1 MQAPLAIFRIQG
13 IYMNNFEKL
22 YNKGNLKIVYLGGSI
37 TEGAGASDKSRRWS
51 TQVTAYLNSLPLG
64 NTVFT
69 EINQGIGGTESTYGL
84 LRLNRDVCAYEPDI
98 VFIDFS
104 LNDEGI
110 SEELSSVMY
119 EGIIR
124 KLISLPKVPYV
135 VCIGVVANR
144 NKRTRACTH
153 KKIAAHYGITFI
165 DVQDGMD
172 VLMGEAN
179 IGVNTE
185 RDSLYR
191 PDNVHP
197 VEKGYDFYTKYI
209 LQNLS
214 GESFRKPAAEPLN
227 KNFCKSGGKF
237 INAKELTSKGNW
249 TPYGCEGSWNEKNL
263 GRGGCGLMSADKDA
277 SLSFKFKGTA
287 FMLCYRL
294 GRTFGKM
301 AVSLDGKEDIYDL
314 YYETDNQPV
323 TGVSRFDLEDTEH
336 VISVRPLG
344 EKNEASTAC
353 DIKIDFIVV
362 PE

>member
-1 MQAPLAIFRIQG
+1 
-13 IYMNNFEKL
+13 MNNFEKL

-51 TQVTAYLNSLPLG
+51 TQVTTYLNSLPLG

-84 LRLNRDVCAYEPDI
+84 LRLNRDVLTYEPDI

-104 LNDEGI
+104 LNDESI
-110 SEELSSVMY
+110 SEELSAAMY

-124 KLISLPKVPYV
+124 KLMSLPKIPYV
-135 VCIGVVANR
+135 IGIGVVANR
-144 NKRTRACTH
+144 NKRTRACLH
-153 KKIAAHYGITFI
+153 KKIAAHYGLAFI

-172 VLMGEAN
+172 ALMGEAN

-197 VEKGYDFYTKYI
+197 VEKGYDFYTRYI

-214 GESFRKPAAEPLN
+214 GESFKKPSGEPLN
-227 KNFCKSGGKF
+227 ENFCKFSGKF
-237 INAKELTSKGNW
+237 INAKELTSVGNW
-249 TPYGCEGSWNEKNL
+249 VSYGIEGNWNEKNL
-263 GRGGCGLMSADKDA
+263 GRGGCGIMSADTNA

-294 GRTFGKM
+294 GRNFGKM
-301 AVSLDGKEDIYDL
+301 VFSLDGKEEVHDL

-323 TGVSRFDLEDTEH
+323 TGISRFELEDTEH
-336 VISVRPLG
+336 TITVRPLG
-344 EKNEASTAC
+344 EKNEKSTSC
-353 DIKIDFIVV
+353 DVKIDFVVV

>member
-1 MQAPLAIFRIQG
+1 MD
-13 IYMNNFEKL
+13 NFEKL

-104 LNDEGI
+104 LNDEGL
-110 SEELSSVMY
+110 SEKLSAVMY

-124 KLISLPKVPYV
+124 KLMSLPKIPYII
-135 VCIGVVANR
+135 CIGVVANR
-144 NKRTRACTH
+144 NKRTRACVH
-153 KKIAAHYGITFI
+153 KKIAAHYGIEFI
-165 DVQDGMD
+165 DVQEGMD
-172 VLMGEAN
+172 AFMGEAN

-209 LQNLS
+209 LQHLS
-214 GESFRKPAAEPLN
+214 GESFRKPSAEPLDN
-227 KNFCKSGGKF
+227 DFCNFSGKF
-237 INAKELTSKGNW
+237 INAKELTSVGDW
-249 TPYGCEGSWNEKNL
+249 TPYGSDGSWNEKNL
-263 GRGGCGLMSADKDA
+263 GRGGCGLMSADKNA

-294 GRTFGKM
+294 GTNFGKI
-301 AVSLDGKEDIYDL
+301 AFELDGKEDIYDL

-323 TGVSRFDLEDTEH
+323 TGISRFGLDDAEH

-344 EKNEASTAC
+344 EKNEKSTSC
-353 DIKIDFIVV
+353 DVKIDFVVV

>member
-1 MQAPLAIFRIQG
+1 MK
-13 IYMNNFEKL
+13 NFEFFN
-22 YNKGNLKIVYLGGSI
+22 NKGNLKIVYLGGSI
-37 TEGAGASDKSRRWS
+37 TEGAGASDKSRRWT

-64 NTVFT
+64 NTVFA

-84 LRLNRDVCAYEPDI
+84 LRLNRDVLTYEPDI

-110 SEELSSVMY
+110 SEELSAVMY

-124 KLISLPKVPYV
+124 KLMSLPKVPYV

-144 NKRTRACTH
+144 NKRTRACLH
-153 KKIAAHYGITFI
+153 KKIAAHYGLHFI
-165 DVQDGMD
+165 DVQEGMD
-172 VLMGEAN
+172 TLMGEAN
-179 IGVNTE
+179 IGINTE

-197 VEKGYDFYTKYI
+197 VEKGYDFYTEYI
-209 LQNLS
+209 IENLS
-214 GESFRKPAAEPLN
+214 SESFRKPFAEPLN
-227 KNFCKSGGKF
+227 KDFCKFSGKF
-237 INAKELTSKGNW
+237 INAKELTSVGNW
-249 TPYGCEGSWNEKNL
+249 TPYGIEGNWNERNL
-263 GRGGCGLMSADKDA
+263 GRSGCGLMSEDTNAFI
-277 SLSFKFKGTA
+277 SYKFKGTA

-301 AVSLDGKEDIYDL
+301 AFTLDGKEEIFDL

-323 TGVSRFDLEDTEH
+323 TGISRFDLEDTEH
-336 VISVRPLG
+336 IITVRPLG
-344 EKNEASTAC
+344 EKNEKSTAC